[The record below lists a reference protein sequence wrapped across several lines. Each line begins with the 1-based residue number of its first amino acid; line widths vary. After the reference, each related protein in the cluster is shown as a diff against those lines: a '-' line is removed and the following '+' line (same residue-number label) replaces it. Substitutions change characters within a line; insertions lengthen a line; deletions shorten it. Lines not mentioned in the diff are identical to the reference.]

1 MIAATAAALHI
12 QRFLL
17 KMNFARIQGDQIG
30 QFLSLWVI
38 VLLWAIF

>member
-1 MIAATAAALHI
+1 MIAATAAAMHI

-30 QFLSLWVI
+30 GVLALWVI
-38 VLLWAIF
+38 VYFGQFF